1 MAVTLSYGYV
11 KPVSGDRGAV
21 FWPALE
27 DDITRLNGH
36 DHDGSDSAR
45 LTTAASTVLTSSISS
60 GSWSSQGNGT
70 YKQTITL
77 PGTLS
82 EFNNVMVNFKDST
95 GNYCFLKTVRVS
107 ATTYD
112 VYINDNSVSLTA
124 VYTS

>member
-1 MAVTLSYGYV
+1 MPVTLSFGYV

-27 DDITRLNGH
+27 DNIIQLNNH
-36 DHDGSDSAR
+36 NHDGADSAR
-45 LTTAASTVLTSSISS
+45 LTTAATEVLTSSIAS
-60 GSWSSQGNGT
+60 GSWVSQGNGT

-77 PGTLS
+77 PATVS
-82 EFNNVMVNFKDST
+82 EFNKVMVNFKDSS
-95 GNYCFLKTVRVS
+95 GNYYHLKTARVT